1 MWLTK
6 EISSFVRQNQ
16 KLPLVVGAVFS
27 APISVY
33 ILLNTSVSFIKL
45 QKKGSPLIVFH
56 LMNFYLFSAISKG
69 NIIFLG
75 NERKYFCSIKFYVG
89 EVFILF
95 IPIKICTSI
104 SFLYRGYI
112 HPYIFIQPVNRL
124 WGYANRKRM
133 CFLFEHFFYTYIHGN
148 FNVLEKRNIITL
160 FHLMSNFRYFL
171 DTFSVINCN
180 V

>member
-1 MWLTK
+1 MKIGYKLTTRKKFKSFFCPLWLTK
-6 EISSFVRQNQ
+6 EISSFVRENQ
-16 KLPLVVGAVFS
+16 KLPLVVGAGFFCS
-27 APISVY
+27 HLGIYFIEHFCFFYKATEKRKPSY
-33 ILLNTSVSFIKL
+33 SF
-45 QKKGSPLIVFH
+45 PPNEF
-56 LMNFYLFSAISKG
+56 LFIFCHFKG

-75 NERKYFCSIKFYVG
+75 NERKYFCSIKFYIG

-133 CFLFEHFFYTYIHGN
+133 CFLVEHFLYVYTRKFQCFVKKEI
-148 FNVLEKRNIITL
+148 
-160 FHLMSNFRYFL
+160 
-171 DTFSVINCN
+171 
-180 V
+180 